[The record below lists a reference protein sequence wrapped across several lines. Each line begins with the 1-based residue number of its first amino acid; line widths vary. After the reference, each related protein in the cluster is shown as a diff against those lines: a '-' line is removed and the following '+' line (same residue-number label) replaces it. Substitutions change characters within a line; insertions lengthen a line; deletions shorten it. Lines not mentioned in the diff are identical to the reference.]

1 MTDSLYADSAQA
13 RAGTELRQP
22 VASGEYDWRAAADQR
37 ERDALAMRARVM
49 AAVEQ
54 LATRLRM

>member
-22 VASGEYDWRAAADQR
+22 VSSGGYDWQADADRR
-37 ERDALAMRARVM
+37 ERDAVEMRARVL
-49 AAVEQ
+49 AAVEL
-54 LATRLRM
+54 LATRLRI